1 MTTKYRTAKSA
12 LSVKGPES
20 RDESYLSQDLE
31 RPVMTSEGL
40 QDNFMKMVADY
51 RDEVGK
57 LQRVAI

>member
-1 MTTKYRTAKSA
+1 MQRSTAISA
-12 LSVKGPES
+12 LSVEGSES

>member
-1 MTTKYRTAKSA
+1 
-12 LSVKGPES
+12 
-20 RDESYLSQDLE
+20 
-31 RPVMTSEGL
+31 MTSEGL

>member
-1 MTTKYRTAKSA
+1 M
-12 LSVKGPES
+12 
-20 RDESYLSQDLE
+20 SQDLE

-57 LQRVAI
+57 LQRVAIYAEHKPIVC